1 MNYAEEQL
9 QYAIDKENKTCYQES
24 EKCPKNKKGKCTDS
38 KICGNQYPAGTDY
51 ELECFRLEKENEILK
66 DDKRQ
71 LDEWFTNAKNNIDT
85 LEEENKEYKLANIS
99 LGNFRQK
106 LENDIDKQ
114 KSYISELEYQSMEQ
128 AKKEDDL
135 NNILTNR
142 EKEIMRMQEEN
153 DIDNAI
159 NSKLNN
165 QIKELKNIIKILA
178 NLL

>member
-1 MNYAEEQL
+1 
-9 QYAIDKENKTCYQES
+9 
-24 EKCPKNKKGKCTDS
+24 
-38 KICGNQYPAGTDY
+38 
-51 ELECFRLEKENEILK
+51 
-66 DDKRQ
+66 
-71 LDEWFTNAKNNIDT
+71 
-85 LEEENKEYKLANIS
+85 
-99 LGNFRQK
+99 
-106 LENDIDKQ
+106 
-114 KSYISELEYQSMEQ
+114 MEQ